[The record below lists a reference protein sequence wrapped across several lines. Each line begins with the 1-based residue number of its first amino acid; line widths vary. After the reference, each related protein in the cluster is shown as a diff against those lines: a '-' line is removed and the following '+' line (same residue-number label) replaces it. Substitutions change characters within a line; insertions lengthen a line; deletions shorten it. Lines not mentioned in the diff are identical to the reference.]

1 MARFHRKQTPLGS
14 VVGLD
19 LTSGRARAVYGP
31 AGDAAPRPL
40 LLDDP
45 HPDLPL
51 AISLEDRA
59 AAVGPEGY
67 ALVRAVPHEVC
78 RNYLSLLGQPR
89 EWRCGRHRLDA
100 SAAVGLLAQRLR
112 QSLAGQTAIV
122 AAVPAY
128 LSVTQ
133 VSKLTDA
140 FKGSKLPLR
149 GTITTPLAVA
159 ATAAD
164 EFATAVVLDADEHSL
179 TWTVLATDGGRAR
192 VLTTLVQTSLGID
205 DWMDR
210 LVDAVSD
217 RCVRQ
222 CRRDPRD
229 SGPAEQAVYEQID
242 AALENLQPGQTVELH
257 VRTSQW
263 YQLLTLAP
271 EDIEQ
276 ACAKLARQAP
286 DGLSQALTQAH
297 AAVPAMVPPNVL
309 WLTADAARLP
319 GLVAAVTQHLPEP
332 TAIRPLAADTVAAAA
347 HALADRLTGGHVDSL
362 VPREARL
369 RVAGAAP
376 VAKPQAARPI

>member
-1 MARFHRKQTPLGS
+1 MGRFHRKPAGGS

-40 LLDDP
+40 LLDEP

-51 AISLEDRA
+51 AINLEDRA
-59 AAVGPEGY
+59 ATVGPAGY
-67 ALVRAVPHEVC
+67 SLIRAAPHEVC
-78 RNYLSLLGQPR
+78 RNYLPMLGQPR

-100 SAAVGLLAQRLR
+100 FAAVGLLVQRLR
-112 QSLAGQTAIV
+112 QPFAGQTAI
-122 AAVPAY
+122 AAALPAY
-128 LSVTQ
+128 LTVTQ
-133 VSKLTDA
+133 VSRIRDA
-140 FKGSKLPLR
+140 FKTTKLPLG
-149 GTITTPLAVA
+149 GTISTPLAVA

-164 EFATAVVLDADEHSL
+164 EFATAVVLEADEHAL
-179 TWTVLATDGGRAR
+179 TWTVLAAEAGRAR
-192 VLTTLVQTSLGID
+192 VLTTLVQKSVGID

-217 RCVRQ
+217 RCVRM

-229 SGPAEQAVYEQID
+229 SGAAEQSVYEQID
-242 AALENLQPGQTVELH
+242 AALENLIPGRPVELH
-257 VRTSQW
+257 VRTTQW
-263 YQLLTLAP
+263 FQLLSLPP
-271 EDIEQ
+271 EDFEQ
-276 ACAKLARQAP
+276 ACAKLARQAV
-286 DGLSQALTQAH
+286 DGLSQGLGQAH

-332 TAIRPLAADTVAAAA
+332 AAIRPLAADAVAAAA

-362 VPREARL
+362 IPRENRI
-369 RVAGAAP
+369 RMIGAAP
-376 VAKPQAARPI
+376 VTKAQTAQPR